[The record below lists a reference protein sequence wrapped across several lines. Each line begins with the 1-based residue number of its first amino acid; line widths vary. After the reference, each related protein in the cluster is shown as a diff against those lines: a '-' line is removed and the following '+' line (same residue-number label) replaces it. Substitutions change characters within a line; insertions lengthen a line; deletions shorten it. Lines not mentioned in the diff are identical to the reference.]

1 MGATLTPVV
10 YVLRAGP
17 EHEEYGDPYEFAA
30 TVTVVDGTAY
40 LQGAAAKMDLKTG
53 KAIVTALKQQGI
65 RRIKWEKKT
74 GGTTIKRD
82 YGIWSKK

>member
-30 TVTVVDGTAY
+30 TVAVVDGTAY
-40 LQGAAAKMDLKTG
+40 LHGAAAKMDLKTG
-53 KAIVTALKQQGI
+53 KAIVMGKENRGHDNQTRL
-65 RRIKWEKKT
+65 
-74 GGTTIKRD
+74 RD
-82 YGIWSKK
+82 LE